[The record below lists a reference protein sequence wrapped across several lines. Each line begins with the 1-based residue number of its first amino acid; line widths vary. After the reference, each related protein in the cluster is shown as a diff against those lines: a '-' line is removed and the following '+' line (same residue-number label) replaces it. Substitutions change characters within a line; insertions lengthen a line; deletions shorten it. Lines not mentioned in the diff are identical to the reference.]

1 MSLFISEAFFTG
13 LKESIKIASVGAVFF
28 SILREKNGLGKYF
41 LIGLLMSLLI
51 VPIAFSISPE
61 IGIKTFIVRLTGYAF
76 FVFFLL
82 SVLYLYHSTG
92 TEIFFGWRSPTLPKK
107 LIGAITLCLTVFYF
121 SPDVVGSGFYL
132 RELSIMKS
140 NLTGVFISASI
151 GLIPP
156 LLVFIFPPLR
166 GFLIKNLR
174 RYFDIPQFFL
184 FLSIIKLIGGGV
196 RGYVEFS
203 LIPLVQAGLMKFIHD
218 FVHQTF
224 VFLMVPDHPMLQL
237 TVWNFI
243 GILFGS
249 NIAMVLALVLLLV
262 PILIFLYRGLLSP
275 IYIDGELK
283 MTPAQKRIK
292 KASLKTQRRLKAVP
306 AMVFIVSV
314 LALWYSTIGERATE
328 LYTPPAKPI
337 VSDKGQV
344 IIPLSDPTMNL
355 FDGQIHKFVLIEEGQ
370 TIRLLII
377 KKPDGKLATCL
388 DACEIC
394 PPEGYGQ
401 RTGHVVCIYCMTPIP
416 IDTLGKAGG
425 CNPIPLPA
433 TITEADIRI
442 RTEDIL
448 LKWKEVKSGKIKESI
463 K

>member
-1 MSLFISEAFFTG
+1 MSPFISEAFFTG

-28 SILREKNGLGKYF
+28 SILREKNGIGKYF
-41 LIGLLMSLLI
+41 IIGLLGSFLVI
-51 VPIAFSISPE
+51 PIAFSIFPE
-61 IGIKTFIVRLTGYAF
+61 IGIKDLIVRLTGYAF
-76 FVFFLL
+76 FIFFLL
-82 SVLYLYHSTG
+82 SILYLYHSTG
-92 TEIFFGWRSPTLPKK
+92 TEIFFGWHPPTPSKK
-107 LIGAITLCLTVFYF
+107 LLGAITLCLSIFYF

-140 NLTGVFISASI
+140 NPKGVYLSCSVGFI
-151 GLIPP
+151 LP
-156 LLVFIFPPLR
+156 LLVFILPPLR
-166 GFLIKNLR
+166 GFLIKNLS

-249 NIAMVLALVLLLV
+249 NIAMGLALILLLV
-262 PILIFLYRGLLSP
+262 PIIIFLYRGLFSP
-275 IYIDGELK
+275 LDVPTEPK
-283 MTPAQKRIK
+283 MTPAEKRIK
-292 KASLKTQRRLKAVP
+292 KATMKIQRRLKAVP

-314 LALWYSTIGERATE
+314 LALWYSTIGESATE
-328 LYTPPAKPI
+328 LYNPPAKPV

-355 FDGQIHKFVLIEEGQ
+355 FDGQIHKFVLTEEGQ
-370 TIRLLII
+370 AIRLLIV

-401 RTGHVVCIYCMTPIP
+401 RAGHVVCIYCMTPIP
-416 IDTLGKAGG
+416 IDTLGMSGG
-425 CNPIPLPA
+425 CNPIPIA
-433 TITEADIRI
+433 ASITETDIRI

-448 LKWKEVKSGKIKESI
+448 LKWKEVKSGKSKESI